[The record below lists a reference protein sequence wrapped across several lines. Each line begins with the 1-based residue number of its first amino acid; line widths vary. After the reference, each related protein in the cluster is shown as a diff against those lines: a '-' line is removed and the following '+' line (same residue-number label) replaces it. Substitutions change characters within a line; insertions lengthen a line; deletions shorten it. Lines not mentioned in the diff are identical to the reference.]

1 MRIAG
6 IDIGG
11 TSIKLGVFD
20 TSLGLVATEKIMTG
34 DAGPLKRWPT
44 ALRNL

>member
-1 MRIAG
+1 MVLTKALSMREETNMRIAG

-20 TSLGLVATEKIMTG
+20 TSLGLVAT
-34 DAGPLKRWPT
+34 
-44 ALRNL
+44 